1 MIIILNNIAMFG
13 LICISEQNPLRLKRL
28 ALEAGAGALKPLL
41 ALSDPRRSPNR
52 SEPEEADPTPKGSKK
67 SREKASVI

>member
-1 MIIILNNIAMFG
+1 M
-13 LICISEQNPLRLKRL
+13 
-28 ALEAGAGALKPLL
+28 EAGAGALKPLL

-67 SREKASVI
+67 SREKVSVI